1 MTIEETKQIIQ
12 KVKNYRPF
20 MQTGNSSREQGEFV
34 MAWHDVLE
42 PYDFADVDRKL
53 LEYFKDGDN
62 IGKIPDVFY
71 LVKYLKTHEDKR
83 NAQGIWVRCQL
94 CQEEMS
100 LSAYEKHYERC
111 ASVEYICKQSIT
123 EFGQRLNRKQMMGLS
138 QEEFDKRYIGFL
150 ERLQAKVKDIDEKN
164 RLGKI
169 IKLLKGENV
178 KITLNEMM

>member
-83 NAQGIWVRCQL
+83 NAQGI
-94 CQEEMS
+94 
-100 LSAYEKHYERC
+100 
-111 ASVEYICKQSIT
+111 
-123 EFGQRLNRKQMMGLS
+123 
-138 QEEFDKRYIGFL
+138 
-150 ERLQAKVKDIDEKN
+150 
-164 RLGKI
+164 
-169 IKLLKGENV
+169 
-178 KITLNEMM
+178 

>member
-42 PYDFADVDRKL
+42 PYEFVDVDRKL

-71 LVKYLKTHEDKR
+71 IVKFLKTHSEKQSS
-83 NAQGIWVRCQL
+83 NGIWIRCPL
-94 CQEEMS
+94 CQKELAQNSFDNHYSRCSSVNYIYKKTEQYFCQTLNKRKLFEM
-100 LSAYEKHYERC
+100 
-111 ASVEYICKQSIT
+111 
-123 EFGQRLNRKQMMGLS
+123 S
-138 QEEFDKRYIGFL
+138 QEEFDKRYLDFL
-150 ERLQAKVKDIDEKN
+150 N
-164 RLGKI
+164 
-169 IKLLKGENV
+169 KLLPKVSDLEEKTRLEKIVKLLNGENIH
-178 KITLNEMM
+178 ITVQEMM

>member
-1 MTIEETKQIIQ
+1 
-12 KVKNYRPF
+12 
-20 MQTGNSSREQGEFV
+20 
-34 MAWHDVLE
+34 
-42 PYDFADVDRKL
+42 
-53 LEYFKDGDN
+53 
-62 IGKIPDVFY
+62 
-71 LVKYLKTHEDKR
+71 
-83 NAQGIWVRCQL
+83 
-94 CQEEMS
+94 MS

-150 ERLQAKVKDIDEKN
+150 EKLQAKVKDIDEKN
-164 RLGKI
+164 RLEKI